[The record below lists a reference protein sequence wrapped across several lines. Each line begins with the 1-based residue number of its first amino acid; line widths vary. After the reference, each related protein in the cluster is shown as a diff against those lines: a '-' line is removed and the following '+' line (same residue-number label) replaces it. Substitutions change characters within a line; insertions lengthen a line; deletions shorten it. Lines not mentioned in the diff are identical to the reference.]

1 MFKSKFGIYLCF
13 MKTKPVSILLSS
25 AFFIL
30 SSCAQMNKNQAQQ
43 EDKNSTIQEN
53 KSNKMKVEIWSDL
66 VCPFCYIGKRR
77 FESALNQF
85 AHANDVEVV
94 WKSYQLNPNQVSD
107 ANKSAVQSLAESKGI
122 SLAEAQRLSDYVT
135 EMALSVGLKYNFD
148 KTLVANTL
156 RAHQFTHFAKAKGKQ
171 NEAEE
176 VLFNAYFIEGL
187 NIDDINILA
196 QLAEKIGL
204 ESVALISAIENG
216 TYKDAV
222 SQDIYEARQV
232 GVQGVPF
239 FLIDGKYAV
248 SGAQESSTFLK
259 TLEKAYKEFS
269 KK

>member
-1 MFKSKFGIYLCF
+1 
-13 MKTKPVSILLSS
+13 MKTISFVMLLSS
-25 AFFIL
+25 AML
-30 SSCAQMNKNQAQQ
+30 VMTSCAQMNKNKSKQ
-43 EDKNSTIQEN
+43 ESENSPIQEN
-53 KSNKMKVEIWSDL
+53 KSNKMKVEIWSDV

-77 FESALNQF
+77 FENALSQF
-85 AHANDVEVV
+85 AYAGDIEIV

-122 SLAEAQRLSDYVT
+122 SLAEAQRLSDYVA
-135 EMALSVGLKYNFD
+135 EMALTVGLKYNFD
-148 KTLVANTL
+148 KTVVANTF
-156 RAHQFTHFAKAKGKQ
+156 RAHQFTHFAKVEGKQ

-176 VLFNAYFIEGL
+176 VLFHAYFIEGL
-187 NIDDINILA
+187 NIDDVNILA

-204 ESVALISAIENG
+204 ESASLIAAIENG

-259 TLEKAYKEFS
+259 TLEKAHKEFS

>member
-1 MFKSKFGIYLCF
+1 
-13 MKTKPVSILLSS
+13 MKTKSVFILFSVALFLLS
-25 AFFIL
+25 A
-30 SSCAQMNKNQAQQ
+30 CAQMNKKEAEQDD
-43 EDKNSTIQEN
+43 ENSTIQEN
-53 KSNKMKVEIWSDL
+53 KSNKMKVEIWSDV

-77 FESALNQF
+77 FEHALSQF
-85 AHANDVEVV
+85 THAEAIEIV

-122 SLAEAQRLSDYVT
+122 SLAEAQRLTDYVT
-135 EMALSVGLKYNFD
+135 EMALSVGLNYNFD
-148 KTLVANTL
+148 KTVVANTF
-156 RAHQFTHFAKAKGKQ
+156 RAHQFTHFAKSKGKQ

-176 VLFNAYFIEGL
+176 ILFNAYFIEGL

-204 ESVALISAIENG
+204 ESVALINAIENG

-222 SQDIYEARQV
+222 SKDIYEARQV

-259 TLEKAYKEFS
+259 VLEKAYKEFI
-269 KK
+269 KN